1 MDFTA
6 GAVVLARHRREPDG
20 AGVLVRDAGHVVA
33 LEKAVL
39 AAFTDRAPCRA
50 KTRRPPSAVALA
62 EADRLRGADPSP
74 GQHVVVDLAQYA
86 AATAG
91 VRKAAAEGSS

>member
-1 MDFTA
+1 MGICARALMRRRVF
-6 GAVVLARHRREPDG
+6 GALA
-20 AGVLVRDAGHVVA
+20 VA
-33 LEKAVL
+33 LLIGIAGGAVL

-62 EADRLRGADPSP
+62 VADRLRGADPSP